1 MRYLS
6 TLTLFAV
13 TAAFAPVSTG
23 AELSEK
29 TIEAWLNDEIED
41 LPNTNINEGK
51 LRFLSSPPKKKV
63 HHHHNT
69 FIIHDRS
76 LENGWIKILQCHEN
90 LDPFPK
96 AQVVYNKDKIRNLKV
111 MRALNIGKA
120 WVENATVQLRN
131 VGKNA
136 YLCIQADSRAL
147 SRNADGSFT
156 LTNGPFMRRFLDGF
170 FPMRVSM
177 DLKLPGKLKFVS
189 ISPKQQQGFRVNK
202 TPHGIHFDAWF
213 EGKLYTRIRLKLVE

>member
-1 MRYLS
+1 MYSVPILA
-6 TLTLFAV
+6 LIAAVTLFS
-13 TAAFAPVSTG
+13 PVSVG

-41 LPNTNINEGK
+41 LPTASINEGK
-51 LRFLSSPPKKKV
+51 LRFLTNPPKKKV

-69 FIIHDRS
+69 FIIHDKS
-76 LENGWIKILQCHEN
+76 LEHGWIKILQCHEN
-90 LDPFPK
+90 LDPFPR
-96 AQVVYNKDKIRNLKV
+96 AQVVYNKNKIKNLKII
-111 MRALNIGKA
+111 RALNIKKA
-120 WVENATVQLRN
+120 WIENATVQLRN

-147 SRNADGSFT
+147 TKNADGSFT

-177 DLKLPGKLKFVS
+177 DLKLPRKLKFIS
-189 ISPKQQQGFRVNK
+189 INPRQQQGFRVNK
-202 TPHGIHFDAWF
+202 TRQGIHFDAWF
-213 EGKLYTRIRLKLVE
+213 EGKLYTRIKLKLIE